1 MISIVI
7 KIFIL
12 ETKELSLFKNNKYD
26 NFLLK
31 FKSKH
36 QYVLVMLKSRPG
48 FEAGPRP
55 RPIWACQAQPE
66 TRPGLGLA
74 EA

>member
-1 MISIVI
+1 MISIEI

-36 QYVLVMLKSRPG
+36 QYVY
-48 FEAGPRP
+48 F
-55 RPIWACQAQPE
+55 
-66 TRPGLGLA
+66 
-74 EA
+74 